1 MTTYTR
7 PANQED
13 MGAVLCLINE
23 LAVYENAPNEV
34 IITLEQ
40 LIEDGFSP
48 NKVFDCIVA
57 ENDRKEIVGMAL
69 FYTGYST
76 WKGKTLYL
84 EDFLVKEPYRKY
96 GIGQQIF
103 DAVISEAKRR
113 NVNRMDWQ
121 VLNWNEP
128 AIKFYQKNNA
138 ILDEEWTNGRLFF
151 NI

>member
-1 MTTYTR
+1 MTTSIR
-7 PANQED
+7 RAIKED
-13 MGAVLCLINE
+13 MDAVLCLINE
-23 LAVYENAPNEV
+23 LAAYENAPNEV
-34 IITLEQ
+34 IITLDQ
-40 LIEDGFSP
+40 LIEDGFST

-57 ENDRKEIVGMAL
+57 ENNNKEIVGMAL

-76 WKGKTLYL
+76 WKGRTLYL
-84 EDFLVKEPYRKY
+84 EDFLVKEPYRQH

-103 DAVISEAKRR
+103 DAVIAEAKRR
-113 NVNRMDWQ
+113 KVNRMDWQ
-121 VLNWNEP
+121 VLDGNEP

>member
-1 MTTYTR
+1 MTTSIR
-7 PANQED
+7 RAIKED
-13 MGAVLCLINE
+13 MDAVLCLINE
-23 LAVYENAPNEV
+23 LAAYENAPNEV
-34 IITLEQ
+34 IITLDQ
-40 LIEDGFSP
+40 LIEDGFST

-57 ENDRKEIVGMAL
+57 ENNNKEIVGMAL

-76 WKGKTLYL
+76 WKGRTLYL
-84 EDFLVKEPYRKY
+84 EDFLVKEPYRQH

-103 DAVISEAKRR
+103 DAVIAEAKRR
-113 NVNRMDWQ
+113 KVNRMDWQ
-121 VLNWNEP
+121 VLDWNEP